1 MKKTALPLLL
11 AAILCACFCFSQG
24 LRMDARAEQSAMS
37 RPTCGA
43 AVQEGVKKGNATA
56 MPDLGFM
63 YDKGMGVEQSLN
75 RAIEYL
81 RLAADQGLED
91 VKKKLEELEAAP

>member
-37 RPTCGA
+37 RPTCPEPRSRKA
-43 AVQEGVKKGNATA
+43 
-56 MPDLGFM
+56 
-63 YDKGMGVEQSLN
+63 
-75 RAIEYL
+75 
-81 RLAADQGLED
+81 
-91 VKKKLEELEAAP
+91 